1 MVNKTHIDR
10 IDAVRLR
17 IDYLIQF
24 AEKIKN
30 SAEKTLAF
38 RELQMAKSWAGFIKG
53 KAGETSPYMPAKD
66 EKDIP
71 PTAEVWGG
79 LVEIGS
85 ANLDNVNLMRA
96 KIEEVIFEVEQLHL
110 ELKEWEY
117 STLFFPC
124 FEHIVRAKFW
134 YGFEL
139 ANIRNAVNQ

>member
-1 MVNKTHIDR
+1 MINRTHIDSV
-10 IDAVRLR
+10 DAIRLK

-24 AEKIKN
+24 ADAIRTTP
-30 SAEKTLAF
+30 EKTLAL

-53 KAGETSPYMPAKD
+53 KAGETSPYVPAKD

-79 LVEIGS
+79 LVEIS
-85 ANLDNVNLMRA
+85 SSNLDNVNLMRA
-96 KIEEVIFEVEQLHL
+96 KIEQIISQVEQLHL
-110 ELKEWEY
+110 ELKEWEH

-139 ANIRNAVNQ
+139 ANIRNSVNQ

>member
-1 MVNKTHIDR
+1 MIRKTHIDR
-10 IDAVRLR
+10 LDFIRLKM
-17 IDYLIQF
+17 DYLIQF

-30 SAEKTLAF
+30 SPEKTLAF

-53 KAGETSPYMPAKD
+53 KAGEISPYIPAKD

-96 KIEEVIFEVEQLHL
+96 KIDEVVSEVEQLHL

>member
-1 MVNKTHIDR
+1 MIRKTHIDR
-10 IDAVRLR
+10 LDFIRLQM
-17 IDYLIQF
+17 DYLIQF

-53 KAGETSPYMPAKD
+53 KAGEISPYIPAKD

-96 KIEEVIFEVEQLHL
+96 KIDEVVLAVEQLHL

-117 STLFFPC
+117 STLFLPC

>member
-53 KAGETSPYMPAKD
+53 KAGETSPYIPAKD

-79 LVEIGS
+79 LVEIGGS
-85 ANLDNVNLMRA
+85 DLDNVNLIRA
-96 KIEEVIFEVEQLHL
+96 KIETVILEVEQLHL
-110 ELKEWEY
+110 ELKEWEH
-117 STLFFPC
+117 SAVFFPC
-124 FEHIVRAKFW
+124 FERLKQAQFW

-139 ANIRNAVNQ
+139 ANIRNSVN

>member
-1 MVNKTHIDR
+1 MVNRTHINR
-10 IDAVRLR
+10 LDAIRLK

-53 KAGETSPYMPAKD
+53 KAGEISPYIPAKE

-96 KIEEVIFEVEQLHL
+96 KIDEVVSEVEQLHL